1 MDVGRLFSIL
11 PSWAG
16 GKEKEIAIF
25 SSKIFPSFFRGEQKN
40 KRGGRKERTTKEKGA
55 KRSGGGKTGK
65 GIEIGT
71 AVSTLTLPFCISSH
85 IGPAEGRPRCRPPP
99 RQAARERPGGSRHP
113 CPGWGVEG
121 YPCSGLGDRLAILSA
136 PFPPLPCTARA
147 PFHPSGPP
155 HTLTSTAPR
164 RSRLPFAPPPP
175 SATMLR
181 DGAAPLPLPRA
192 ARKGSSANARMTQQ
206 ARPGVAEGPSE
217 RPAAPRPPP
226 RRPPTERRGPGYLV
240 CPGAASADA
249 PCLPPPGSSRLASL
263 QLSAEAA
270 APSDASSAAS
280 AAEPLPAARGGGR
293 GTTFSWR
300 RGPAGARARPG
311 PAGGPCPGCRPPR
324 SPRRGPERGPL
335 AALGGAAG
343 GGRYPSAGV
352 VTSGSRECPPSGRPG
367 GGRGAGRW
375 WHRRRGSDPARHRG
389 AAAASPLRGGRA
401 SGDPARC
408 PPLPGCHGDR
418 PPASQNG
425 GGGAARGRRSL
436 RRPGMKEGRPAT

>member
-1 MDVGRLFSIL
+1 MDVGRLFSIFTEL
-11 PSWAG
+11 GRG
-16 GKEKEIAIF
+16 GKKEKLLFFPLRYSIA
-25 SSKIFPSFFRGEQKN
+25 SLEGEKKIK
-40 KRGGRKERTTKEKGA
+40 GGRGCGKERTTKEKGA

-71 AVSTLTLPFCISSH
+71 AVSTLTLPFCISNH
-85 IGPAEGRPRCRPPP
+85 TRPAEGRPRCRPPSP
-99 RQAARERPGGSRHP
+99 PSGPGEARRPRHP
-113 CPGWGVEG
+113 CPGWGAARDG
-121 YPCSGLGDRLAILSA
+121 PAAGSGTAWPFCQLRFH
-136 PFPPLPCTARA
+136 PFPPRRGPNSTPPVRPTHSPARRRFV
-147 PFHPSGPP
+147 PGSPS
-155 HTLTSTAPR
+155 PR
-164 RSRLPFAPPPP
+164 HPP

-192 ARKGSSANARMTQQ
+192 ARKGSSANTRMTQQ
-206 ARPGVAEGPSE
+206 ARPGVAEGASE

-263 QLSAEAA
+263 QLSAEAE

-335 AALGGAAG
+335 AALGGAAV

-352 VTSGSRECPPSGRPG
+352 VTSGPRECPPSGWPG
-367 GGRGAGRW
+367 GGRGAGR
-375 WHRRRGSDPARHRG
+375 
-389 AAAASPLRGGRA
+389 
-401 SGDPARC
+401 
-408 PPLPGCHGDR
+408 
-418 PPASQNG
+418 
-425 GGGAARGRRSL
+425 
-436 RRPGMKEGRPAT
+436 